1 MRIASAGRAAA
12 LLALTL
18 TLGGALAAPA
28 KDVDAAMASGG
39 LQKVRVK
46 GLELVYVRPGAS
58 LAAYQRVKIEPVDVS
73 FDKSWNPNRTG
84 SNIKVSAEE
93 REQIKSEVAK
103 IVEEVFAKELQAKS
117 TYQVVNEA
125 GADVLR
131 VKASIVN
138 LYVNAPDADGFGRS
152 KTFTSSAGSMTLMAE
167 LDDSTSGQ
175 VLARVADRR
184 EASGIGRM
192 QLTNSMVNEDE
203 LRTTAAGWARILRQ
217 ALDKAHGIGEKK

>member
-1 MRIASAGRAAA
+1 MRIVSACRAGA

-18 TLGGALAAPA
+18 ALGGVLAASS

-39 LQKVRVK
+39 LQKARVK
-46 GLELVYVRPGAS
+46 GLELAYVRPGAS

-84 SNIKVSAEE
+84 SNIKISAEE
-93 REQIKSEVAK
+93 REQIKSAVAK

-125 GADVLR
+125 GPDVLR

-138 LYVNAPDADGFGRS
+138 LYINAPDADGFGRS

-167 LDDSTSGQ
+167 LDDSASGQ

-192 QLTNSMVNEDE
+192 QLTNGMVNEDE

-217 ALDKAHGIGEKK
+217 ALDKAHGIGAK

>member
-1 MRIASAGRAAA
+1 MGIVFGRRAAA

-18 TLGGALAAPA
+18 SLGGAFAASS

-39 LQKVRVK
+39 LQKVKVK
-46 GLELVYVRPGAS
+46 GLELAYARPGAS

-84 SNIKVSAEE
+84 SNIKVSTEE
-93 REQIKSEVAK
+93 REQIKSTVAR
-103 IVEEVFAKELQAKS
+103 IVEEAFTKELQTKS
-117 TYQVVNEA
+117 SYQVVNEA

-138 LYVNAPDADGFGRS
+138 LYLNAPDADGFGRS

-167 LDDSTSGQ
+167 LDDAASGQ

-184 EASGIGRM
+184 EANGIGRM
-192 QLTNSMVNEDE
+192 QLTNNMVNEDE

-217 ALDKAHGIGEKK
+217 ALDKAHGIGAK